1 MGRHCPKAHKIQ
13 PVEKQPYKI
22 SLPNYKKKAER
33 IIKDFC
39 LTPDIYKA
47 LIKKV
52 EEAQTEHQVDLVLKE
67 ARNYI

>member
-13 PVEKQPYKI
+13 PVEKPYKI
-22 SLPNYKKKAER
+22 SLPKYKKKAEK

-39 LTPDIYKA
+39 LTPDICKA

-52 EEAQTEHQVDLVLKE
+52 EEAKTEHQVDLVLKE